1 MDRAIVPGM
10 KFLTAFAT
18 IAAMAAL
25 LGLSIWVLVEKGHV
39 LLFLAA
45 LGCFSFAFAKLGCLS
60 H

>member
-1 MDRAIVPGM
+1 M

-39 LLFLAA
+39 FLFLAA